1 MRKFGKA
8 VLPCLAA
15 AALFVIASSCSLWA
29 TPVPE
34 IDPSSGISAFA
45 LLTGVV
51 TVIRSWRKR

>member
-8 VLPCLAA
+8 ALPCLAA
-15 AALFVIASSCSLWA
+15 ATLFVIASSSSLWA
-29 TPVPE
+29 SVPE